1 MDFFKSVFAD
11 EPTSSSEPSSD
22 PDDDPQYPHQSDADD
37 SNDTNTAWSFGG
49 LIKTLATKS
58 ESVIHNYRR
67 DLEEFGSELKKE
79 TSVIREVASR
89 AVKDLPTSLE
99 VGASVAQES
108 LESVGQAI
116 DDIGTTVWKSTAEI
130 ITHGRDTLLAADADD
145 DADADADGDPDYA
158 LDNTQHRRSLDS
170 KPYSRLEAQVR
181 SIQSNIGT
189 YLEEPEDLESYEEWK
204 LGLLFDEKRE
214 EIDNLINEN
223 DEIGVIYRTIV
234 PEKIESEIFWL
245 RYFYR
250 VHKLKEIDDARVKL
264 VKRAISGEEED
275 LSWDFDD
282 DDEEEGEQKGNSSVE
297 IADKGKDK
305 TISSTATTTTAT
317 GTSTS
322 GSDNG
327 DNSKE
332 GSKYDEKV
340 GVELVSESKTSDQSS
355 DSCKDSDVSIV
366 SKPEEEEDIGW
377 DEIEDIRSNDE
388 FKSMDSVGG
397 SSSRVDLHKRLSN
410 AAEED
415 EDLSWDV
422 EDDEDDEPSK
432 S

>member
-11 EPTSSSEPSSD
+11 EPSSSSEPSSH
-22 PDDDPQYPHQSDADD
+22 PEDDHKYRHQSDADD
-37 SNDTNTAWSFGG
+37 SNDSNNAWSFGG

-89 AVKDLPTSLE
+89 AVKDLPTSFE

-130 ITHGRDTLLAADADD
+130 ITHGRDTLLAVDAADD
-145 DADADADGDPDYA
+145 DDVDSDYA
-158 LDNTQHRRSLDS
+158 SDNNQQHRKSLDS
-170 KPYSRLEAQVR
+170 RPYSRFEAQVR
-181 SIQSNIGT
+181 SIQSSIGT
-189 YLEEPEDLESYEEWK
+189 YLEEPEDLENYEEWK
-204 LGLLFDEKRE
+204 LSIMLDEKRE

-223 DEIGVIYRTIV
+223 GDIGVIYRTIV

-245 RYFYR
+245 RYFYK
-250 VHKLKEIDDARVKL
+250 VHKLKEVEEARVNL
-264 VKRAISGEEED
+264 VRRAISGEEED

-282 DDEEEGEQKGNSSVE
+282 DEEEEEEEGEQKGNSSVKM
-297 IADKGKDK
+297 ADKGNDK
-305 TISSTATTTTAT
+305 VISSN
-317 GTSTS
+317 STIAS
-322 GSDNG
+322 GSDSG
-327 DNSKE
+327 DNSEE
-332 GSKYDEKV
+332 GLKKDEKV
-340 GVELVSESKTSDQSS
+340 GGVELVSESKTSDQSS
-355 DSCKDSDVSIV
+355 DSCKESDVSIV

-388 FKSMDSVGG
+388 FKPMG
-397 SSSRVDLHKRLSN
+397 SSSRVDLQKRLCN

-422 EDDEDDEPSK
+422 EDDEDDDDEPTK